1 MKKNTWMTWLLALM
15 WLPIAS
21 VANAGWSVVTD
32 ATPTQTTGVK
42 GEATAYSW
50 GETYKLTDNAKDYT
64 IVKVTKA
71 GESVAVTVPAETPIE
86 MLVVGGGGA
95 GGACAGNTNRGGG
108 GGAGGLVWKSVIFGE
123 ETELELTVGA
133 GGTTSGANGTDSTVT
148 AGGET
153 LIQAFGGGGGGSSTA
168 GAVGGS
174 GGGGSVSGLTGGSAL
189 NFGGDLATGIGEF
202 GFAGGKANAANQSGG
217 GGGAGGPGEDGNSG
231 KTAGKGGSGL
241 VYAITGT
248 KAGYAGGGGGAP
260 GSPAENGGKVTIDGV
275 DVYLGGFG
283 YSSTYTDKASHN
295 ARVQNS
301 GSGGGGA
308 SVSFPS
314 GNGADGII
322 VLRYI
327 PPVDTRTPVDKP
339 EISGARFAYD
349 GADHKPVI
357 TPEEGWTVSYSA
369 AAWVEIGAYTVTVEL
384 EDGYKWSDD
393 TSAPWVINYSIYDP
407 NAVAPVEGDPT
418 TTLGVVYG
426 PSRVTTDWGYRY
438 TLVDRVTAEAF
449 TVVVVTN
456 ARQNVAL
463 DIPALTTVETLVVG
477 GGGAGG
483 EVNGSRPRGGG
494 GGAGGLVW
502 GKYFYPTAK
511 TVTLRVGA
519 GGAVAGESGGDS
531 VIEVAGEALVTA
543 HGGGGGGGATAPK
556 SGGSGGGGAPP
567 SYVDGAAA
575 GGYPGELANAGGSAA
590 STAVDARAG
599 GGGGA
604 GGVGGTGDASY
615 AGAGGAGLAYAI
627 TGEWKGYAA
636 GGGASPGGT
645 GGMAEGVVIGG
656 AGCNIS
662 TPADLERWLVAKHA
676 VANTGSGGG
685 GGGPGDNQVAGTG
698 ASGVIVLRYANVN
711 QKFKLEEN
719 AQGELEAIPVA
730 GLTFYLFR

>member
-42 GEATAYSW
+42 GETTAYSW

-71 GESVAVTVPAETPIE
+71 GESVAVTVPAETPVE

-95 GGACAGNTNRGGG
+95 GGGGTANRGGG
-108 GGAGGLVWKSVIFGE
+108 GGAGGLMWKSITFDE
-123 ETELELTVGA
+123 ETELTLTVGA
-133 GGTTSGANGTDSTVT
+133 GGIASKTTVGNNGGDSTIADKNEVILT
-148 AGGET
+148 
-153 LIQAFGGGGGGSSTA
+153 AFGGGGGGKGNQSNADYA
-168 GAVGGS
+168 GRDGGS
-174 GGGGSVSGLTGGSAL
+174 GGGGGGVASGVGYPSAVAG
-189 NFGGDLATGIGEF
+189 NSSQTDGYGN
-202 GFAGGKANAANQSGG
+202 AGGAGSTAHAGG
-217 GGGAGGPGEDGNSG
+217 GGGAGSSGGAGGSSTGTNGGGDGLAYAITGETVVYAAGG
-231 KTAGKGGSGL
+231 GGAAGGKGGSDGVGGSGFGGL
-241 VYAITGT
+241 VANSAPT
-248 KAGYAGGGGGAP
+248 AG
-260 GSPAENGGKVTIDGV
+260 AENT
-275 DVYLGGFG
+275 
-283 YSSTYTDKASHN
+283 
-295 ARVQNS
+295 

-308 SVSFPS
+308 GNSVP
-314 GNGADGII
+314 GDGADGII

-339 EISGARFAYD
+339 EISGAKFAYD
-349 GADHKPVI
+349 GEDHKPVI

-369 AAWVEIGAYTVTVEL
+369 AEWVNIGSYMVTITLVK
-384 EDGYKWSDD
+384 GYKWSDN
-393 TSAPWVINYSIYDP
+393 TAGSLVIDYSVYDP
-407 NAVAPVEGDPT
+407 NAVAPVEGEPT

-438 TLVDRVTAEAF
+438 TLVDRMTADAF

-456 ARQNVAL
+456 ARQNVTWN
-463 DIPALTTVETLVVG
+463 IPALATVETLVVG

-483 EVNGSRPRGGG
+483 EVNDARPRGGG

-511 TVTLRVGA
+511 TVTLRVGS
-519 GGAVAGESGGDS
+519 GGAVAGESGGNS
-531 VIEVAGEALVTA
+531 TIEIAGEALVTA

-567 SYVDGAAA
+567 SFVTGAAA
-575 GGYPGELANAGGSAA
+575 GEYLGELANAGGNAA